1 MPKQE
6 TKGRDSMSVKR
17 IVYIEKNNKS
27 CPDPAPEII
36 VYLELFIT
44 GNAELFL
51 QFYHLKSVSR
61 VEVKK
66 LYAFI
71 FSLQTCIPF
80 SLVTY
85 NCFFFFQKQRKLYL
99 SLYQNL
105 LTLPISGG
113 NPLNELLERS
123 KTKRLNLHASTG

>member
-85 NCFFFFQKQRKLYL
+85 NCFFF
-99 SLYQNL
+99 
-105 LTLPISGG
+105 
-113 NPLNELLERS
+113 S
-123 KTKRLNLHASTG
+123 KNKENYTYRYTKTC